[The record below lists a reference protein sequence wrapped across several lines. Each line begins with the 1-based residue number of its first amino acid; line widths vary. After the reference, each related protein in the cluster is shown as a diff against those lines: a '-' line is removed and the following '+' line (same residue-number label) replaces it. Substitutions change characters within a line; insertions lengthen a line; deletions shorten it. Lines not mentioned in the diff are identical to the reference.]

1 MTKCKRREVKVQA
14 SGSIQNIICN
24 VTVFSN
30 ASVPQSSLQ
39 AIKDWRTTSGESIL
53 YVTPYIYVVE
63 PVGLVM
69 KFIALAFTNVIH

>member
-1 MTKCKRREVKVQA
+1 MTEKCKPKEVKVQA

-39 AIKDWRTTSGESIL
+39 AIDWKTTSGESIL
-53 YVTPYIYVVE
+53 YATPYIYVVE